1 MANESYPESYPQ
13 YILFEYVTISPH
25 QTVWSAYTETRH
37 FMASALYFVG
47 MFLNMLILMV
57 FFKDG
62 FASSTNISFFSL
74 AVADWAI
81 CALHSI
87 RATSKLLFPIC
98 FVCWVKFYNELSWE
112 IGEVDHILSAM
123 TTMITSLL
131 CWERLCCIAYPMKV
145 SFCLELYPY
154 ILENTRL
161 L

>member
-13 YILFEYVTISPH
+13 YILEYTKPLSHINMRSG
-25 QTVWSAYTETRH
+25 YTETRH

-47 MFLNMLILMV
+47 MVLNMLILMV

-62 FASSTNISFFSL
+62 FSSSTNISFFSL

-81 CALHSI
+81 CAIHSTRTI
-87 RATSKLLFPIC
+87 SKLLYTIC
-98 FVCWVKFYNELSWE
+98 YVCWRRLYFDLSWE
-112 IGEVDHILSAM
+112 IGEVEHILSAM

-145 SFCLELYPY
+145 SFNLESYPY
-154 ILENTRL
+154 ILEHTRL

>member
-1 MANESYPESYPQ
+1 MANESYPESYQQ

-25 QTVWSAYTETRH
+25 QTMKWGYAETRH

-74 AVADWAI
+74 ALADWGI
-81 CALHSI
+81 CAIHSI

-98 FVCWVKFYNELSWE
+98 YVCWVRFYHDLSWE
-112 IGEVDHILSAM
+112 IGEVEHILSAM

-145 SFCLELYPY
+145 SSCFESYPY
-154 ILENTRL
+154 TLEDTRL